1 MPERFRYTRRK
12 RQQTRRSGDRQPAR
26 GENWTSGATRD
37 ILKAKANGSVF
48 KKRRDRAKSAEPP
61 RDLEGADAW
70 IDLLEREN
78 ISYCMWSFSKVAE
91 ACSAIRSTVPKYSG
105 FLPED
110 YTETGLWLL
119 ETLGKH
125 NTR

>member
-1 MPERFRYTRRK
+1 
-12 RQQTRRSGDRQPAR
+12 
-26 GENWTSGATRD
+26 
-37 ILKAKANGSVF
+37 
-48 KKRRDRAKSAEPP
+48 
-61 RDLEGADAW
+61 
-70 IDLLEREN
+70 
-78 ISYCMWSFSKVAE
+78 MWSFSKVAE